1 MSFLCRR
8 ARATCAALRAR
19 PKILHSPCR
28 PAISLVAAALR
39 ADSHGGCTP
48 RRRNV
53 EPSAALARGEREG
66 AAAGSAMERH
76 EPKEPSSMVSKLLII
91 AAAAGLLIG
100 TTALGYAQSSTQD
113 RAPGQR
119 MQDRGSLPGHPGASG
134 YAPGHEM
141 QEKGSRL
148 GQPGASG
155 YAPGRQGPETTGRG
169 SMGDRDP
176 DRDRGDAR

>member
-1 MSFLCRR
+1 
-8 ARATCAALRAR
+8 
-19 PKILHSPCR
+19 
-28 PAISLVAAALR
+28 
-39 ADSHGGCTP
+39 
-48 RRRNV
+48 
-53 EPSAALARGEREG
+53 
-66 AAAGSAMERH
+66 
-76 EPKEPSSMVSKLLII
+76 MVSKLLIV

-100 TTALGYAQSSTQD
+100 TTALGYAQSSTPNGAPSARL
-113 RAPGQR
+113 RASSTHYGQR

-141 QEKGSRL
+141 QEKGSRP
-148 GQPGASG
+148 GHPGASG

>member
-1 MSFLCRR
+1 MSSLSMAMAVW
-8 ARATCAALRAR
+8 ARNCAGAAASREAMPIAATVKYKLALSLMGPLLVHVVFGASRPGHVCSPHALRAR

-91 AAAAGLLIG
+91 AAAAGLLISTAAHGYREG
-100 TTALGYAQSSTQD
+100 TTQA
-113 RAPGQR
+113 RAPGQA
-119 MQDRGSLPGHPGASG
+119 LPA
-134 YAPGHEM
+134 AV
-141 QEKGSRL
+141 
-148 GQPGASG
+148 
-155 YAPGRQGPETTGRG
+155 
-169 SMGDRDP
+169 
-176 DRDRGDAR
+176 

>member
-1 MSFLCRR
+1 
-8 ARATCAALRAR
+8 
-19 PKILHSPCR
+19 
-28 PAISLVAAALR
+28 
-39 ADSHGGCTP
+39 
-48 RRRNV
+48 
-53 EPSAALARGEREG
+53 
-66 AAAGSAMERH
+66 
-76 EPKEPSSMVSKLLII
+76 MVSKPLIV